1 MQITRSTIGGANA
14 HALIDT
20 GSEVTTVTES
30 WLHEHFPQT
39 KPAYLNWLRL
49 KGAHGF
55 DIPYNVVIEV
65 TLTIGTQTLADIM
78 VLVVKHS
85 DDIETRDRK
94 KQVPVV
100 LGMNVLGK
108 IENFLKECGTISYE
122 TCTATPLRDSNV
134 NVPCPDFEGTTE
146 QREQL
151 QRLLNQHRN
160 VFATDDNDLGY
171 TDRVQHRIPVKDD
184 IPVAQ
189 PYRPIPPRQFDEVRD
204 HIQGL
209 LAKKIIVESHSPYAA
224 PIVLVRKKDGTLR
237 LCVDYRRLNAKT
249 VGYAYPL
256 PRIQERFDALVGAQ
270 YFTTLDQ
277 ASGYHQIAMH
287 PTDQPKTAFVTPFGL
302 YEYTRMPFG
311 LATAPATFQRLMHGV
326 MSDFMYNFA
335 LVYLDDILVFSKTF
349 DEHIA
354 QLDRLFGR
362 IEQTGLKLKTSKC
375 QLLRRE
381 VTYLGHTVSA
391 QGVGCE
397 SEKTEV
403 VRNWPRP
410 KTVKQLQSF
419 IGFASYY
426 RRFVKQ
432 FSQKA
437 GVLYDLVT

>member
-1 MQITRSTIGGANA
+1 M
-14 HALIDT
+14 
-20 GSEVTTVTES
+20 
-30 WLHEHFPQT
+30 
-39 KPAYLNWLRL
+39 
-49 KGAHGF
+49 
-55 DIPYNVVIEV
+55 
-65 TLTIGTQTLADIM
+65 
-78 VLVVKHS
+78 
-85 DDIETRDRK
+85 
-94 KQVPVV
+94 
-100 LGMNVLGK
+100 
-108 IENFLKECGTISYE
+108 
-122 TCTATPLRDSNV
+122 
-134 NVPCPDFEGTTE
+134 PCPDFEGTTE

-151 QRLLNQHRN
+151 PFLLNRHRN
-160 VFATDDNDLGY
+160 VFASDDNDLGY

-189 PYRPIPPRQFDEVRD
+189 PYRTIPPRHFDEVRE

-209 LAKKIIVESHSPYAA
+209 LAKKIIVESHSPYAS
-224 PIVLVRKKDGTLR
+224 PIVIVRKKDGTLR

-249 VGYAYPL
+249 VGDAYPL
-256 PRIQERFDALVGAQ
+256 PRIQESFDALVGAQ
-270 YFTTLDQ
+270 YFTTLDL

-311 LATAPATFQRLMHGV
+311 LATAPATFQRIMHGV

-349 DEHIA
+349 NDHID
-354 QLDRLFGR
+354 QLDRLFSR

-381 VTYLGHTVSA
+381 VTYIGHTVSA

-397 SEKTEV
+397 SEKTEF

-426 RRFVKQ
+426 RRFVNQ

-437 GVLYDLVT
+437 GVLHDLVTAKRTINKKRCVNNIEEAWGIEHDAAF